1 MKDHPQRSINHVIL
15 LHAEELLIGEIRDHF
30 DRFRPHSMLHQNMIL
45 NGVVY
50 RDDAVRERGAYAF
63 LPKQQPIKETLFP
76 ALELGGER
84 FRHGI
89 MDIQQHFCAHQLW
102 KKRAEDKK
110 VRHVVHMDGNIS
122 LPKTKK

>member
-50 RDDAVRERGAYAF
+50 RDDADRVNQDGLLRVDRVGNLQRGAD
-63 LPKQQPIKETLFP
+63 
-76 ALELGGER
+76 
-84 FRHGI
+84 H
-89 MDIQQHFCAHQLW
+89 H
-102 KKRAEDKK
+102 RAEAIDAGQF
-110 VRHVVHMDGNIS
+110 V
-122 LPKTKK
+122 LPAEDRL